1 MNPLIAE
8 RSSKAFDC
16 HQLGKLG
23 VSIERLVTD
32 SREVLPG
39 DTFLAISGARTDARK
54 LIPQAILAGANAV
67 IWESNN
73 FSWNPSWQVPSLGI
87 SGLREKA
94 GYIADCVYG
103 HPSERL
109 CVAGFTGTNGKT
121 SCSHWFSQAMN
132 VLHKKTAVMGTLGS
146 GFANELKASTN
157 TTPDPVMLQKNL
169 ALFLQHGATHVAMEV
184 SSHGIEQGRLN
195 GTTISVAILTNLS
208 RDHLDYHKSMDAYAE
223 SKARLFFWPGLKC
236 AVLNL
241 DDVLGVELF
250 QQLAP
255 KSVQIIG
262 YSFRK
267 DAVKGCSGRCS
278 IVYGCNTRVDL
289 HGMSLEIE
297 YQGERLALSV
307 DLVGKFN
314 AVNLLAVTAALL
326 ACGIPFAD
334 AVNALRF
341 VKSIPGR
348 MEKFGGGEYP
358 TAIVDYAH
366 TPDALEKVL
375 STLLDMLHMQTT
387 AEQDHVRKAGR
398 LLCVIGCGGERDR
411 GKRQLI
417 GEVAMRFADEVI
429 FTSDN
434 PRSED
439 PREIIQD
446 MIGTLDNKN
455 LQIEINRELAIYQ
468 AISSASAGD
477 IVLIAGKGH
486 ETYQEINGQKIPFS
500 DAQTVQQVLSDLSD
514 KRGGRQT

>member
-1 MNPLIAE
+1 MSLFMTE
-8 RSSKAFDC
+8 RSSRVFDC
-16 HQLGKLG
+16 HQLDKLG

-32 SREVLPG
+32 SRRVLPG
-39 DTFLAISGARTDARK
+39 DTFLAISGSRTDARK

-73 FSWNPSWQVPSLGI
+73 FSWNPTWQVPSLGI
-87 SGLREKA
+87 SGLRGKA

-103 HPSERL
+103 HPSGRL

-132 VLHKKTAVMGTLGS
+132 RLHKKTAVMGTLGS
-146 GFANELKASTN
+146 GFAGELETAVN
-157 TTPDPVMLQKNL
+157 TTPDPVALQKNL
-169 ALFLQHGATHVAMEV
+169 AQFLRNGATHVAMEV

-195 GTTISVAILTNLS
+195 GTMLSVAVLTNLS

-250 QQLAP
+250 QQLAR

-262 YSFRK
+262 YSFRR
-267 DAVKGCSGRCS
+267 DAVKGCAGRCS
-278 IVYGCNTRVDL
+278 IVYGCDL
-289 HGMSLEIE
+289 RADLNGMSLEIE
-297 YQGERLALSV
+297 YQGERLVLNV
-307 DLVGKFN
+307 DLIGKFN
-314 AVNLLAVTAALL
+314 AVNLLTVTAALL
-326 ACGIPFAD
+326 ACGISFAE
-334 AVNALRF
+334 AVNALRH
-341 VKSIPGR
+341 VKPIPGR
-348 MEKFGGGEYP
+348 MEKFGGGEHP
-358 TAIVDYAH
+358 TVIVDYAH

-375 STLLDMLHMQTT
+375 STLLDMLHVT
-387 AEQDHVRKAGR
+387 AAQKHARKTGR
-398 LLCVIGCGGERDR
+398 LFCVVGCGGERDR
-411 GKRQLI
+411 GKRELI
-417 GEVAMRFADEVI
+417 GEVATRLADEAI

-439 PREIIQD
+439 PHKIIQD
-446 MIGTLDNKN
+446 MIGTRNHEN

-486 ETYQEINGQKIPFS
+486 ETYQEINGERIPFS
-500 DAQTVQQVLSDLSD
+500 DALTVQQVLNDLAD
-514 KRGGRQT
+514 KQGESA